1 MNTEE
6 QIMGFNNNENNGTNF
21 FKDPLKDGYF
31 KKLLDFMQ
39 YVKSLVDDKKI
50 TEEYAEKIMEAAYK
64 RGLEAISQTIAVN
77 DPNFNVNDPVKIAK

>member
-31 KKLLDFMQ
+31 KKLLDFMKGKC
-39 YVKSLVDDKKI
+39 YTNK
-50 TEEYAEKIMEAAYK
+50 A
-64 RGLEAISQTIAVN
+64 
-77 DPNFNVNDPVKIAK
+77 

>member
-6 QIMGFNNNENNGTNF
+6 QSIGFNNNENNDSNF
-21 FKDPLKDGYF
+21 FKDPLKEGYF
-31 KKLLDFMQ
+31 KRLFNFMQ

-50 TEEYAEKIMEAAYK
+50 TAEYAEKIMERAYK
-64 RGLEAISQTIAVN
+64 SGMEAISQTLAVN